1 MSTAAQHAT
10 GYDHAG
16 KYESSLLKA
25 FYPDAVKLERLPQ
38 SDAWFIQSAYEAS
51 AELGQKMIEVSMADL
66 LKRIK

>member
-51 AELGQKMIEVSMADL
+51 AELG
-66 LKRIK
+66 RR